1 MIGPV
6 LYLEMLL
13 GSRRGRAYVF
23 RWVYAGW
30 LILQF
35 SFMYLIYR
43 AQYNRIGMA
52 RPDTNATGWFAS
64 GFVEVF
70 VVQQL
75 ILMLLA
81 TPAFAAGA
89 ITDEKTRGTL
99 QYLLTADLTAWEI
112 VLGKLVG
119 RMAQVAI
126 LALVGLPL
134 LCFVGVFGGLHP
146 LLLLAVLATTVAPL
160 FALGSASILASVWC
174 KQTRDAVL
182 GLYALGFGGYLLV
195 WGTHELADYLA
206 GNLPVGAGPGWF
218 TETVETLDGL
228 LSYFNPLFVMEPAWG
243 SDDARGLAWRL
254 LGSLLA
260 WGSVGIVCLG
270 LSVWR
275 LRAAYLKQLEGE
287 GKKSTPHW
295 WQAERSAVSE
305 EPIRWRERNV
315 EGVAPLVIF
324 KRVPRWL
331 GLTLIFSLT
340 VAVCGAILWAHRPAG
355 LTLSSL
361 LGMIFS
367 FDVAGLQ
374 AAVFRSLDSSEQ
386 FFWLGVVVTLIAS
399 LVVGIRC
406 SGAVSG
412 EREKQTWEALLL
424 TPLATRQLI
433 RGKLWGVLGASAP
446 YLLAYAI
453 PALTLAPLGG
463 AMAMVWVIL
472 WVGVTLLAMW
482 FVGAAGLWCSVRSRS
497 SWRSLLGTLGFGY
510 VGGFL
515 VFAVSSPAMLILA
528 LILVLALVIID
539 SMLNIG
545 LMQAANAFGTYFYLT
560 FQIAVCVVLTVA
572 FYGASWAFIYYAEKR
587 VSDRERVRH
596 WKNEPAYR
604 PRALPEQ
611 PRFYR

>member
-1 MIGPV
+1 
-6 LYLEMLL
+6 
-13 GSRRGRAYVF
+13 
-23 RWVYAGW
+23 
-30 LILQF
+30 
-35 SFMYLIYR
+35 
-43 AQYNRIGMA
+43 
-52 RPDTNATGWFAS
+52 
-64 GFVEVF
+64 
-70 VVQQL
+70 
-75 ILMLLA
+75 
-81 TPAFAAGA
+81 
-89 ITDEKTRGTL
+89 
-99 QYLLTADLTAWEI
+99 
-112 VLGKLVG
+112 
-119 RMAQVAI
+119 
-126 LALVGLPL
+126 
-134 LCFVGVFGGLHP
+134 
-146 LLLLAVLATTVAPL
+146 
-160 FALGSASILASVWC
+160 
-174 KQTRDAVL
+174 
-182 GLYALGFGGYLLV
+182 
-195 WGTHELADYLA
+195 
-206 GNLPVGAGPGWF
+206 
-218 TETVETLDGL
+218 
-228 LSYFNPLFVMEPAWG
+228 MEPAWG
-243 SDDARGLAWRL
+243 SDDSRGLAWRL

-275 LRAAYLKQLEGE
+275 LRGAYLKQLEGE
-287 GKKSTPHW
+287 GKKSKPHW
-295 WQAERSAVSE
+295 WQSERSAVSE

-315 EGVAPLVIF
+315 DGVAPLVIF
-324 KRVPRWL
+324 KRIPSWL

-340 VAVCGAILWAHRPAG
+340 VAVCGAILWAHRPTG
-355 LTLSSL
+355 LTLSGL
-361 LGMIFS
+361 VGMIFA
-367 FDVAGLQ
+367 FDVPGLQ
-374 AAVFRSLDSSEQ
+374 AAFFRSLDSSEQ

-399 LVVGIRC
+399 LAVGIRC

-424 TPLATRQLI
+424 TPLAARQLI

-482 FVGAAGLWCSVRSRS
+482 FVGAAGLWCSVRSKS

-515 VFAVSSPAMLILA
+515 VFAVSSPAMFILA
-528 LILVLALVIID
+528 LILVLALAIID

-545 LMQAANAFGTYFYLT
+545 LMRAANAFGTYFYLT

-604 PRALPEQ
+604 PRPIPEQ
-611 PRFYR
+611 VRFYR